1 MINATIR
8 RYEGRKD
15 IKVNIEL
22 PSEIESQLIR
32 KAAAAGTDVATFVK
46 QVVTERLIDGEGAAG
61 GKLGDPR
68 GFVERQNAWV
78 KRFPVL
84 DHAIDDSRESFY
96 RGRE

>member
-1 MINATIR
+1 MN
-8 RYEGRKD
+8 
-15 IKVNIEL
+15 VNIEL

-46 QVVTERLIDGEGAAG
+46 QVVTEKLIEEEAAGEG
-61 GKLGDPR
+61 KLDDPS

-96 RGRE
+96 QGRE